1 MYNVMEGSVVKV
13 VNQVAEDDAS
23 SENPKYLTS
32 DESRIDVACFVLN
45 RIPQRYVSS
54 ARGRAHI
61 EQEEDH
67 DQQLFV
73 DMVTLAHEGF
83 RRVTSVQRSFYDEE
97 SHWQPARG
105 PHFLFPT
112 IKGRFFDGVS
122 FAPIAGVDVQ
132 LLRDHDLVPMIDSRW
147 QNSYLIDAQT
157 AGRYIFWPAPIPAKT
172 DAETRSFE
180 FEIRVEAA
188 GYEPFHHFFQIDRTS
203 TDDVTSGLTASGEH
217 ALPDLYLVASS

>member
-1 MYNVMEGSVVKV
+1 MEGNVVKV
-13 VNQVAEDDAS
+13 VNQVADDDAS
-23 SENPKYLTS
+23 SADPKYLTTE
-32 DESRIDVACFVLN
+32 ESRVDVACFVLN

-97 SHWQPARG
+97 SRWQPARG
-105 PHFLFPT
+105 PHVLFPT

-122 FAPIAGVDVQ
+122 FAPISGVEAQ
-132 LLRDHDLVPMIDSRW
+132 LLRDGKLVPMIDTRW
-147 QNSYLIDAQT
+147 ENPYLIDAQT
-157 AGRYIFWPAPIPAKT
+157 AGTYIFWPAPVAAKNEQ
-172 DAETRSFE
+172 ETLSFE
-180 FEIRVEAA
+180 FEIRVEAP
-188 GYEPFHHFFQIDRTS
+188 GYEPFHHFFTVERASTS
-203 TDDVTSGLTASGEH
+203 DVTLGLTASGEYG
-217 ALPDLYLVASS
+217 LPDLYLVASS